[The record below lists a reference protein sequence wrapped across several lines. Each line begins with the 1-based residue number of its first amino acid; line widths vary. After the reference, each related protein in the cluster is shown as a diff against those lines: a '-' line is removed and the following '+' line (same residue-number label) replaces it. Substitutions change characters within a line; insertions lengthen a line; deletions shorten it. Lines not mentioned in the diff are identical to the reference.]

1 MEEMSELLV
10 KGKKDGVNKAQ
21 KEKILKIN
29 EKKTA
34 VYTELEE
41 IAGKKNEL
49 ATRMAQSSRANIKIH
64 DTCYVNTM
72 LTIGIAVTIINREEY
87 RTKYICR
94 NDQIERRTL

>member
-34 VYTELEE
+34 VYAELEE
-41 IAGKKNEL
+41 ITGRKNEL
-49 ATRMAQSSRANIKIH
+49 ATRMAQSSRSNIKIY
-64 DTCYVNTM
+64 DTCYPNTM
-72 LTIGIAVTIINREEY
+72 LTIGIAFAIINREEY

-94 NDQIERRTL
+94 NDQIERRAL